1 MPNKY
6 IVIGTFDYDV
16 YDHLKDRLCND
27 DAQVT
32 LVQSGSK
39 LLLELLDNKVDLL
52 ILDLDV
58 TGVLGIEILPVIR
71 RLRPRLPIIL
81 ITDDMNAKIRKIAAE
96 MGVTYQTY
104 KPMSNAETQAIA
116 TATERLLD
124 RQLFEFAML

>member
-1 MPNKY
+1 MQNKY
-6 IVIGTFDYDV
+6 IVIGTFEQDV
-16 YDHLKDRLCND
+16 YDHLRDRLSND
-27 DAQVT
+27 DAHVT

-96 MGVTYQTY
+96 MGVTYQAY

>member
-39 LLLELLDNKVDLL
+39 LLMELLDKKVDLL
-52 ILDLDV
+52 IMDLDV